1 MKRNTVEWINTL
13 GAFCG
18 VRDVPTL
25 TKDALE
31 QKYGFR
37 QADVMVLFGG
47 SILCGGNL
55 LAEAMKNQ
63 AAKKYVI
70 VGGAGHTT
78 EDLRQAMGREV
89 PEIQTAGRPE
99 AEIFQAY
106 LEYRYG
112 RKADLLERE
121 STNCGNNITYLLK
134 LLKSSRVPYQR
145 IILTQDA
152 AMQRRMDATL
162 RKYAGE
168 EMAIINYAAYQAKVV
183 ERDSKLAFDREIWG
197 IVIAIIK
204 TSQGGQSWPLERYLT
219 LLMGEISRLS
229 DTPEGYGPSGKGYIA
244 HVEIPE
250 EVETA
255 FTQLKRE
262 YPGMVREANPL
273 YASADPQ
280 RF

>member
-1 MKRNTVEWINTL
+1 MKGNTVEWINTL

-25 TKDALE
+25 TKDVLE

-47 SILCGGNL
+47 SILCGGNV

-106 LEYRYG
+106 
-112 RKADLLERE
+112 
-121 STNCGNNITYLLK
+121 
-134 LLKSSRVPYQR
+134 
-145 IILTQDA
+145 
-152 AMQRRMDATL
+152 
-162 RKYAGE
+162 
-168 EMAIINYAAYQAKVV
+168 
-183 ERDSKLAFDREIWG
+183 
-197 IVIAIIK
+197 
-204 TSQGGQSWPLERYLT
+204 
-219 LLMGEISRLS
+219 
-229 DTPEGYGPSGKGYIA
+229 
-244 HVEIPE
+244 
-250 EVETA
+250 
-255 FTQLKRE
+255 
-262 YPGMVREANPL
+262 
-273 YASADPQ
+273 
-280 RF
+280 

>member
-1 MKRNTVEWINTL
+1 MKGNTVEWINTL

-47 SILCGGNL
+47 SILCGGNV

-63 AAKKYVI
+63 AAKKVCDR
-70 VGGAGHTT
+70 GGRRTVRQRIYGRRWAGSS
-78 EDLRQAMGREV
+78 
-89 PEIQTAGRPE
+89 EIQTAGRPE
-99 AEIFQAY
+99 SEIFQAY

-168 EMAIINYAAYQAKVV
+168 EIAIINYAAYQAKVV

-197 IVIAIIK
+197 M
-204 TSQGGQSWPLERYLT
+204 WPMERYLT
-219 LLMGEISRLS
+219 LLMGEISRCPILLRAMGR
-229 DTPEGYGPSGKGYIA
+229 PERAISPMWRS
-244 HVEIPE
+244 
-250 EVETA
+250 
-255 FTQLKRE
+255 
-262 YPGMVREANPL
+262 
-273 YASADPQ
+273 Q
-280 RF
+280 RKWRRLLPN

>member
-1 MKRNTVEWINTL
+1 MKGNTVEWINTL
-13 GAFCG
+13 GAYCG

-47 SILCGGNL
+47 SILCGGNV

-168 EMAIINYAAYQAKVV
+168 EIAIINYAAYQAKVV

-197 IVIAIIK
+197 M
-204 TSQGGQSWPLERYLT
+204 WPMERYLT

-273 YASADPQ
+273 YASADPR

>member
-1 MKRNTVEWINTL
+1 M
-13 GAFCG
+13 
-18 VRDVPTL
+18 
-25 TKDALE
+25 
-31 QKYGFR
+31 
-37 QADVMVLFGG
+37 
-47 SILCGGNL
+47 
-55 LAEAMKNQ
+55 
-63 AAKKYVI
+63 I

-168 EMAIINYAAYQAKVV
+168 EIAIINYAAYQAKVV

-197 IVIAIIK
+197 M
-204 TSQGGQSWPLERYLT
+204 WPMERYLT

-229 DTPEGYGPSGKGYIA
+229 DTPEGYGPVRKGLYRPCGDPRGSGDGFYPTEKGISGNGTGSESIIRLCRSA
-244 HVEIPE
+244 ALLEAGFP
-250 EVETA
+250 
-255 FTQLKRE
+255 LK
-262 YPGMVREANPL
+262 
-273 YASADPQ
+273 SD
-280 RF
+280 

>member
-47 SILCGGNL
+47 SILCGGNV

-99 AEIFQAY
+99 AEI
-106 LEYRYG
+106 
-112 RKADLLERE
+112 
-121 STNCGNNITYLLK
+121 
-134 LLKSSRVPYQR
+134 
-145 IILTQDA
+145 
-152 AMQRRMDATL
+152 
-162 RKYAGE
+162 
-168 EMAIINYAAYQAKVV
+168 
-183 ERDSKLAFDREIWG
+183 
-197 IVIAIIK
+197 
-204 TSQGGQSWPLERYLT
+204 
-219 LLMGEISRLS
+219 
-229 DTPEGYGPSGKGYIA
+229 
-244 HVEIPE
+244 
-250 EVETA
+250 
-255 FTQLKRE
+255 
-262 YPGMVREANPL
+262 
-273 YASADPQ
+273 
-280 RF
+280 

>member
-1 MKRNTVEWINTL
+1 
-13 GAFCG
+13 
-18 VRDVPTL
+18 
-25 TKDALE
+25 
-31 QKYGFR
+31 
-37 QADVMVLFGG
+37 
-47 SILCGGNL
+47 
-55 LAEAMKNQ
+55 
-63 AAKKYVI
+63 
-70 VGGAGHTT
+70 
-78 EDLRQAMGREV
+78 MGREV

-134 LLKSSRVPYQR
+134 VPYQR

-168 EMAIINYAAYQAKVV
+168 EIAIINYAAYQAKVV

-197 IVIAIIK
+197 MW
-204 TSQGGQSWPLERYLT
+204 SMERYLT

-273 YASADPQ
+273 YASADPR